1 MWENETTFLQT
12 SCIFWHQDVVFLT
25 EPGAGAEYVRKWIR
39 YLEYRSEVLPEIPLY
54 SNAYMDFHIAAL
66 RDYAPSAFSSWSEA
80 IQEAYLSDFDPALE
94 EEDDV
99 NNEWLG
105 EGEAEFE

>member
-1 MWENETTFLQT
+1 MVPRIYYFDT
-12 SCIFWHQDVVFLT
+12 SKDYFFPDQWRDR
-25 EPGAGAEYVRKWIR
+25 P
-39 YLEYRSEVLPEIPLY
+39 LPYHLY